1 MAIPGLQIIGERINP
16 GFRSTR
22 RLFETADLAGIQAL
36 ALRQAQAG
44 AACLNINTGADA
56 LERPDFLA
64 AVIRAVQAVASL
76 PLCFDSPDPRVQ
88 DICLR
93 SYDPGRAGGCKPVI
107 NSITEARWRL
117 PGAVGACPARVIVMA
132 SERLEVGEARQNR
145 SGAEIHATARR
156 CLARLLDEHG
166 LVPDDVIIDVSI
178 SALAADTTGMTRAAL
193 EAVERIAS
201 DPQLAGVHLCG
212 GLSNIAQQLPATTR
226 SGLPL
231 REGLENAFLTQAI
244 PRGLDMIIGTPW
256 RDYRLLPADDP
267 VYAAFSEIVALDGR
281 DALRR
286 LLQLQRS

>member
-1 MAIPGLQIIGERINP
+1 MLCAGWLGSGHDAAPGGSLGAAEFRVATFEADITIPIGHACMGGGVADAKEIVDPLFARGFVYLGAGERIVVAALDWCQCNNDSYD
-16 GFRSTR
+16 RWR
-22 RLFETADLAGIQAL
+22 DVLARA
-36 ALRQAQAG
+36 AG
-44 AACLNINTGADA
+44 TK
-56 LERPDFLA
+56 LERVMLSTVHQHDAP
-64 AVIRAVQAVASL
+64 
-76 PLCFDSPDPRVQ
+76 
-88 DICLR
+88 ICDL
-93 SYDPGRAGGCKPVI
+93 
-107 NSITEARWRL
+107 
-117 PGAVGACPARVIVMA
+117 
-132 SERLEVGEARQNR
+132 
-145 SGAEIHATARR
+145 TAQ
-156 CLARLLDEHG
+156 RLLDEHG